1 MPIVEY
7 EAGTPFPGVIGRTA
21 EESSQAWPAPVRAK
35 KGAPNV
41 LMIVLDDTGYGNLGC
56 YGSPIETRFG
66 TCVVVRTESV
76 ADGSGH
82 DGRIVCR
89 MP

>member
-1 MPIVEY
+1 LKQFILTVEGPNL
-7 EAGTPFPGVIGRTA
+7 EDLEEIELPGPPQEG
-21 EESSQAWPAPVRAK
+21 
-35 KGAPNV
+35 
-41 LMIVLDDTGYGNLGC
+41 D
-56 YGSPIETRFG
+56 PIETRFG

-82 DGRIVCR
+82 DGKIICR

>member
-1 MPIVEY
+1 MVEGPNL
-7 EAGTPFPGVIGRTA
+7 EDL
-21 EESSQAWPAPVRAK
+21 EEIELPSLPQE
-35 KGAPNV
+35 G
-41 LMIVLDDTGYGNLGC
+41 D
-56 YGSPIETRFG
+56 PIETRFG

-82 DGRIVCR
+82 DGKIICR

>member
-1 MPIVEY
+1 LKRFILTVEGPNL
-7 EAGTPFPGVIGRTA
+7 EDLEEIELPGLPLEG
-21 EESSQAWPAPVRAK
+21 E
-35 KGAPNV
+35 
-41 LMIVLDDTGYGNLGC
+41 
-56 YGSPIETRFG
+56 PIETRFG

>member
-1 MPIVEY
+1 MVEGPNL
-7 EAGTPFPGVIGRTA
+7 EDL
-21 EESSQAWPAPVRAK
+21 EEIELPSLPQE
-35 KGAPNV
+35 G
-41 LMIVLDDTGYGNLGC
+41 D
-56 YGSPIETRFG
+56 PIETRFG

-82 DGRIVCR
+82 DGRIICR

>member
-1 MPIVEY
+1 LKQFILTVEGPNL
-7 EAGTPFPGVIGRTA
+7 EDP
-21 EESSQAWPAPVRAK
+21 EEIELPSLPLE
-35 KGAPNV
+35 G
-41 LMIVLDDTGYGNLGC
+41 D
-56 YGSPIETRFG
+56 PIETRFG
-66 TCVVVRTESV
+66 TCIVVRTEAV

>member
-1 MPIVEY
+1 LKQFILTVEGPNL
-7 EAGTPFPGVIGRTA
+7 EDLEEIELPGLPKEG
-21 EESSQAWPAPVRAK
+21 
-35 KGAPNV
+35 
-41 LMIVLDDTGYGNLGC
+41 D
-56 YGSPIETRFG
+56 PIETRFG

-82 DGRIVCR
+82 DGKIICR